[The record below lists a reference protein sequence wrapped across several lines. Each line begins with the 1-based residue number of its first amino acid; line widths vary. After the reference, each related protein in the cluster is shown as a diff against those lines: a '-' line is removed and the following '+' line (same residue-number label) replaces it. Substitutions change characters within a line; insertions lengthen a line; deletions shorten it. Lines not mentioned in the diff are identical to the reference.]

1 MFSCTQHDQVSD
13 KKVTVS
19 AEDAEGLKVTMAD
32 FQYALEFDVKPA
44 FGIQQSDNFNGEQLE
59 SRVSCDS

>member
-1 MFSCTQHDQVSD
+1 M
-13 KKVTVS
+13 KVTVS

-32 FQYALEFDVKPA
+32 FQYVLEFDVKPA
-44 FGIQQSDNFNGEQLE
+44 FGIQQLDNFNGEQLE